1 MICAAMSDRTTV
13 IKGVVPSE
21 DVLATAA
28 CIRALG
34 AGADIKDGECT
45 VTPGLIASSPVL
57 DCGESG
63 STLRFLLPVTSALCG
78 GGSFTGSGRL
88 PERPLKELV
97 DAMKSGGAVFDREKL
112 PLSFSGRLRAGYY
125 SLPGNVSSQYIS
137 GLLMAFSVTPGES
150 VLTLTSRL
158 ESSAYVD
165 MTLDTLRLFG
175 ADIEYCENKYIVR
188 GKERLTS
195 PGTVTA
201 DGDWS
206 NAAFFLVSGAIHGS
220 VTVTGLNTDSLQG
233 DKRIV
238 NILRDMGA
246 DTEFCGGSLTVT
258 AKTLRGTAV
267 DLADIPDLLPA
278 LAVAASFAEGET
290 RFTGGT
296 RLRMKES
303 DRLKTVADMISCLG
317 GTVRELEDG
326 LVITGTGLTGGA
338 VDSVNDHR
346 IVMAAAVAGANGTGP
361 VTIKNAGAVK
371 KSYPGF
377 FDDFSELGGRK
388 NVI

>member
-1 MICAAMSDRTTV
+1 
-13 IKGVVPSE
+13 
-21 DVLATAA
+21 
-28 CIRALG
+28 
-34 AGADIKDGECT
+34 
-45 VTPGLIASSPVL
+45 
-57 DCGESG
+57 
-63 STLRFLLPVTSALCG
+63 
-78 GGSFTGSGRL
+78 
-88 PERPLKELV
+88 
-97 DAMKSGGAVFDREKL
+97 MKSGGAVFDREKL